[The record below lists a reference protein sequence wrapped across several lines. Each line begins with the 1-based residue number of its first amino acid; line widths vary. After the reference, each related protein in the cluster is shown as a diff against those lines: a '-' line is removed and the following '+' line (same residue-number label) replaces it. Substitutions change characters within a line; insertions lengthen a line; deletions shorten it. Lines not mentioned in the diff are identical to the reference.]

1 MTNFKSFVLFLKLL
15 SLFKWFQNSHV
26 KANPGKSHILLS
38 NKKREKV
45 KINNVVGIILDPE
58 LKFEK
63 HITDICNQTSSKLN
77 VLPRIASYMS
87 LNKRRF
93 LMKTFL
99 ECYCSLIWMFHSRPL
114 NNKTNNVNEKNT
126 WNCLF

>member
-45 KINNVVGIILDPE
+45 KINNVVGIILDSE

-63 HITDICNQTSSKLN
+63 HITDICNQTSSKLIFFVQN
-77 VLPRIASYMS
+77 YKLHVA
-87 LNKRRF
+87 
-93 LMKTFL
+93 
-99 ECYCSLIWMFHSRPL
+99 E
-114 NNKTNNVNEKNT
+114 
-126 WNCLF
+126 